1 MILSAIIGLS
11 FGLMLISGMEGIYDD
26 VQPIIGEEVD
36 EDLFYTIL
44 EVCGAVFLVLAGIQI
59 FTGVISITRRYWIAA
74 VIGSVL
80 GIFMIGVMFISSVL
94 SAVALILLFKSK
106 DEFS

>member
-36 EDLFYTIL
+36 EDLFYTL
-44 EVCGAVFLVLAGIQI
+44 LDVCGAVFLILGGIQI
-59 FTGVISITRRYWIAA
+59 ITGVISITRRYWIAA

-94 SAVALILLFKSK
+94 SAVALILLLKSK